1 MVRDCSARPNRRL
14 LWGVLV
20 EISRY
25 WSLKAKVVSW
35 KRAQPSVQGTASSA
49 SVRCLDVADVE
60 MPVRAAVLAEEDSST
75 RCTAKRKASPFS
87 EMLYFREPGALAE
100 VQCGAS
106 VLFVG
111 TWASRDW
118 GYRLGRMLAGIRQRE
133 LSLSVMVRR
142 RMSCLG
148 RGK

>member
-35 KRAQPSVQGTASSA
+35 KRALSSVRDTASSA
-49 SVRCLDVADVE
+49 SVCCLDVADVE
-60 MPVRAAVLAEEDSST
+60 MPVRAAVLVEDSSA

-111 TWASRDW
+111 ACASRDW